1 MYLLAV
7 TNTHAGDHV
16 TSNTH
21 SRRRFLSVIGA
32 GTAVSITGCLSVG
45 GNGGEEEDYPTNPIQ
60 IVIPFSEG
68 GGVDRSVR
76 ELQSFFEDAIDGQ
89 IQIDYRPGGGT
100 QIGQEAVLD
109 AEPDGY
115 TIGVAS
121 LPAFNFTMITGDA
134 DYSID
139 DFAWIGN
146 KLLDPGVLRIH
157 RDDDRFEDIN
167 DVVDHAIDNPG
178 DLSVSTSGP
187 YNQNVLGLALLQD
200 ITGAEFN
207 IVPYDG
213 GGPSRNA
220 LVTREVDLVHANVYN
235 SVNTNDDTRVLAVH
249 AEENQWSDITD
260 DAPTFSDAL
269 NFDQDELPP
278 SAPEVRYSWY
288 ASSEVADEYPE
299 RLEILQDAFE
309 ESVTSDEYE
318 EHLSELSPPQD
329 AKRYYMSPDE
339 TEEANREKQ
348 NQMEQYVGLMEDA
361 V

>member
-1 MYLLAV
+1 MLFLAV
-7 TNTHAGDHV
+7 TNTRAGNHMISD
-16 TSNTH
+16 TH
-21 SRRRFLSVIGA
+21 TRRRFLSAVGI
-32 GTAVSITGCLSVG
+32 GTAVSFTGCLSVG
-45 GNGGEEEDYPTNPIQ
+45 ENGGEEEDYPTDPMQ
-60 IVIPFSEG
+60 IIIPFSEG

-89 IQIDYRPGGGT
+89 LQIDYQPGGGT
-100 QIGQEAVLD
+100 QIGQQAVLD
-109 AEPDGY
+109 AEPDAY

-134 DYSID
+134 DYSLD

-146 KLLDPGVLRIH
+146 KLIDPGVLRIH
-157 RDDDRFEDIN
+157 RDDDRFDDIN
-167 DVVDHAIDNPG
+167 DVIEHAIDNPG

-235 SVNTNDDTRVLAVH
+235 SVNTHDDTQVLAVH
-249 AEENQWSDITD
+249 AEENQWGDITD

-269 NFDQDELPP
+269 DFDQNELPP
-278 SAPEVRYSWY
+278 SGPEVRYSWY
-288 ASSEVADEYPE
+288 ISSEAADEYPE
-299 RLEILQDAFE
+299 RLESLQDAFE

-318 EHLSELSPPQD
+318 EYLSELSPPQ
-329 AKRYYMSPDE
+329 AEKRDYRSPEE
-339 TEEANREKQ
+339 TEEANRETQ
-348 NQMEQYVGLMEDA
+348 EQMEQHVELMEDA